1 MSCFQILTC
10 VGIERKMKTHLLS
23 AILLSTMATMHSH
36 AFGQSCC
43 APTATDFPKAGGNY
57 GNDNYSS
64 LAQINRTNIASLG
77 AAWHNNLEGGS
88 KDLYQQATAVAAGG
102 VLYIETSQGN
112 VFAVDGKTGKTMWK
126 YESGAG
132 TQLHRGVAVGAN
144 RVYATMA
151 QNQVVALDQATGA
164 LVWKKHLEETT
175 IGSLKTAVVYYDGMI
190 YLGSSDGPRG
200 AAFALNADTGDVV
213 WKFFGAPG
221 PGEVGNDTWG
231 GAAWMSGGASPWMHP
246 AIDPELGLVY
256 WAFGNAR
263 GANAPAGA
271 APNGDEGAFGNPRGG
286 PGGGNGAPYPGGAVN
301 GANRA
306 GQNLFADSLVAF
318 DAKTGKVAWYFQSV
332 HHDIWDFDNVMA
344 PVLFDGK
351 VDGKMSKGI
360 IYGSKTGLYYVL
372 DRTSG
377 KPLTPIE
384 EKPVPQAPSQKTW
397 PTQPIPRG
405 DSMIPLCPAAT
416 GPTAPP
422 PNYISG
428 CLFTPHTDQ
437 PVISAPG
444 TGGAGDWSALS
455 YDPHT
460 HLLYSGL
467 GFINS
472 AHDTVDGGVGFRP
485 LGEMRSG
492 RINAFNP
499 ATHKVVWHRDMKWSL
514 AHGNGILTTQGNV
527 MFIGQPDG
535 LLLGLDIGNGRE
547 LWKFQTGAGVH
558 SSPIAYQV
566 DGEEYIAVFAGGN
579 ALPYNSPRGDDLWA
593 FKLGGKVPEAQAPEP
608 PPVRQPILGAAVE
621 GAAVHNTIN
630 LARTYRNGAV
640 GETESTAQGAMAP
653 QILRVPKGT
662 TVTFLNPAGNKSDH
676 CATQFYEGLFNS
688 GPIQPGKSFDYTF
701 KETGEYFYN
710 DCASPRTTGKVIVY

>member
-1 MSCFQILTC
+1 MNNTIL
-10 VGIERKMKTHLLS
+10 KT
-23 AILLSTMATMHSH
+23 ILLAAAATISSYG
-36 AFGQSCC
+36 FGQSCC
-43 APTATDFPKAGGNY
+43 APTAKDFPKAGGNY

-64 LAQINRTNIASLG
+64 LTQINRGNIGQLG
-77 AAWHNNLEGGS
+77 AAWRDNLEGGS
-88 KDLYQQATAVAAGG
+88 KDLYQQATAVAVDG
-102 VLYIETSQGN
+102 VLYVEISQGN
-112 VFAVDGKTGKTMWK
+112 VFAVDGKTGKTIWK
-126 YESGAG
+126 YSSGTG
-132 TQLHRGVAVGAN
+132 SQLHRGVAVGGGK
-144 RVYATMA
+144 VYATLA
-151 QNQVVALDQATGA
+151 GNVVVALDQATGTVA
-164 LVWKKHLEETT
+164 WKKHLEETT

-190 YLGSSDGPRG
+190 YLGCADGPRG
-200 AAFALNADTGDVV
+200 AAFALNAITGDVV

-221 PGEVGNDTWG
+221 TGEVGNDTWG
-231 GAAWMSGGASPWMHP
+231 GGTAWMNGGASPWMHP

-256 WAFGNAR
+256 WTFGNSRGGGPIGGQRGAGAGAGTIPFGDDGGLGGAR
-263 GANAPAGA
+263 GGSGSNNGTPAI
-271 APNGDEGAFGNPRGG
+271 
-286 PGGGNGAPYPGGAVN
+286 GGAVN
-301 GANRA
+301 GGDRA
-306 GQNLFADSLVAF
+306 GLNLFSDSLIAF
-318 DAKTGKVAWYFQSV
+318 EAKTGKVVWYFQSV

-344 PVLFDGK
+344 PVLFDDK
-351 VDGKMSKGI
+351 VGGKMRKGI

-372 DRTSG
+372 DRTNG
-377 KPLTPIE
+377 KPLTPID

-397 PTQPIPRG
+397 PTQPIPEG
-405 DSMIPLCPAAT
+405 DSMIPLCPEAKGA
-416 GPTAPP
+416 TAPP

-437 PVISAPG
+437 PVVTAPG

-455 YDPHT
+455 YDPQT

-467 GFINS
+467 GFVNS
-472 AHDTVDGGVGFRP
+472 AHDIVDGGVGFRP
-485 LGEMRSG
+485 LGEIRSG

-514 AHGNGILTTQGNV
+514 AHGNGILTTRGDV

-535 LLLGLDIGNGRE
+535 VLLGLDIKDGSQ

-558 SSPIAYQV
+558 SSPIAYEI

-593 FKLGGKVPEAQAPEP
+593 FKLGGKLQEAQAPEP
-608 PPVRQPILGAAVE
+608 PPIRQPILGTAVE

-630 LARTYRNGAV
+630 LARTYRGGAV
-640 GETESTAQGAMAP
+640 SEAESTAQGAMAP

-662 TVTFLNPAGNKSDH
+662 TVTFLNPAGNKTEH

-688 GPIQPGKSFDYTF
+688 GPIQPGKSFEYTF

-710 DCASPRTTGKVIVY
+710 DCTSPRTTGKVIVY